1 MPVTFAPFLR
11 LPVPLF
17 LLFSFDA
24 LREDAFTSTKP
35 LAVTC
40 ATGIGWEYHIFTAFV
55 VAISASLWALC
66 LGDQVTEGPL
76 FQVPKFL
83 RPSTPPAMVNL
94 LEKLENPPPTLKQPL
109 KRLQQL
115 LSWVQGSMGD
125 QYLDLSFGFA
135 FKVSIFLTLVL
146 QGIMCLENTRDAYS
160 SVLSF
165 R

>member
-40 ATGIGWEYHIFTAFV
+40 AAGIGWEYHIFTAFV
-55 VAISASLWALC
+55 VATSASLWALC

-76 FQVPKFL
+76 FQVPSFL
-83 RPSTPPAMVNL
+83 PASHAPSNGQFAGKAGKSSTNFEAAF
-94 LEKLENPPPTLKQPL
+94 EAAPTM
-109 KRLQQL
+109 

-135 FKVSIFLTLVL
+135 FGINLFDVSPPRNYVP
-146 QGIMCLENTRDAYS
+146 GEY
-160 SVLSF
+160 
-165 R
+165 

>member
-40 ATGIGWEYHIFTAFV
+40 AAGIGWEYHIFTAFV
-55 VAISASLWALC
+55 VATSASLWALC

-76 FQVPKFL
+76 FQVPSFL
-83 RPSTPPAMVNL
+83 RPRTPPAMVNL
-94 LEKLENPPPTLKQPL
+94 LEKLENPPPTLKRPL

-135 FKVSIFLTLVL
+135 FGINLFDVSPPRNYVP
-146 QGIMCLENTRDAYS
+146 GEY
-160 SVLSF
+160 
-165 R
+165 